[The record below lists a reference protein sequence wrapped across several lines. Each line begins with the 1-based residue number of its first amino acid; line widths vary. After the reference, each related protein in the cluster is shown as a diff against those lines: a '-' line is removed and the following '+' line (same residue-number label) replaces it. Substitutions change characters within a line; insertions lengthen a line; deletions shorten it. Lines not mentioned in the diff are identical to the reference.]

1 MPLIAE
7 FDEFAVVGLLHVIG
21 AHHFKYIAEQVEL
34 PVWVRGGR
42 FRACTDEDAVWLR
55 RQECEPGT
63 RDRAQENEGD
73 FAYHPRTFYRRLLPT
88 KGAGING
95 RTVLQNSY
103 GRCGCGYLPSAAT
116 GFTSNANWPR
126 STEIHSLL

>member
-21 AHHFKYIAEQVEL
+21 AHHFKYVAEQVEL

-42 FRACTDEDAVWLR
+42 FRACSDEDAVWLR

-63 RDRAQENEGD
+63 CDRAQENEGD
-73 FAYHPRTFYRRLLPT
+73 FAYHPRTFHRRLLPT
-88 KGAGING
+88 KGGWDQWENRLAELI
-95 RTVLQNSY
+95 RSLRLRIPAIRRY
-103 GRCGCGYLPSAAT
+103 GV
-116 GFTSNANWPR
+116 
-126 STEIHSLL
+126 HQ